1 MGIRL
6 EPELESEPDPEPGGW
21 PREVLLGEEL
31 LPRGGA
37 AKLLPTLRRVGTH
50 RVLIRKIRVTT
61 SWQRLFLD
69 IWERHTITLGG
80 NETGHWGP

>member
-6 EPELESEPDPEPGGW
+6 EPELECEPDPEPGGW

-37 AKLLPTLRRVGTH
+37 AKLHLRGFSE
-50 RVLIRKIRVTT
+50 TT
-61 SWQRLFLD
+61 RSWSVANWPFPHPVESDL
-69 IWERHTITLGG
+69 
-80 NETGHWGP
+80 

>member
-6 EPELESEPDPEPGGW
+6 ELELQSESEPEPEPEPGSW

-37 AKLLPTLRRVGTH
+37 AKLNLRGFSE
-50 RVLIRKIRVTT
+50 T
-61 SWQRLFLD
+61 SRSCCVANWPFPHPVESDL
-69 IWERHTITLGG
+69 
-80 NETGHWGP
+80 